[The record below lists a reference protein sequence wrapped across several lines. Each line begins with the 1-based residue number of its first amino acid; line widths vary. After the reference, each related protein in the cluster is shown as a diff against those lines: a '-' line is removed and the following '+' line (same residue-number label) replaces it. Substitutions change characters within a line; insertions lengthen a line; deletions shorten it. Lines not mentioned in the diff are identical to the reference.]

1 MKKNTFKDYKLAIK
15 EQYALTKTE
24 DVSGILDNPTPAQMR
39 TFCLLLFDKG
49 MNRHDED
56 VFRIFFEPK
65 EGEAL
70 KRAIDR
76 INIAKFKTI
85 ISFLKGDK
93 DMDNPIRIEIAA
105 ILVNLKERPYKV
117 FAKSDNDGILPED
130 FRESEKFAET
140 LTINQTKKEND
151 KQSSFLLN
159 IGKNKFITI
168 FLIITSLF
176 VGFSLSKFVF
186 PEKQCM
192 QWQEDHYEVVDCE
205 HSNQN
210 TSENSILPLD
220 KKLLDFRKVE
230 VYDTTVFFTKQGK
243 PLYWYCKVNGKPE
256 FFNEVGNG
264 SHPTSGNAIKPVTN
278 YIVLKYVLKK

>member
-1 MKKNTFKDYKLAIK
+1 
-15 EQYALTKTE
+15 
-24 DVSGILDNPTPAQMR
+24 
-39 TFCLLLFDKG
+39 
-49 MNRHDED
+49 
-56 VFRIFFEPK
+56 
-65 EGEAL
+65 
-70 KRAIDR
+70 
-76 INIAKFKTI
+76 
-85 ISFLKGDK
+85 
-93 DMDNPIRIEIAA
+93 MDNPIRIEIAA
-105 ILVNLKERPYKV
+105 ILVHLKERPYKV
-117 FAKSDNDGILPED
+117 FAKSDFNGTLPED
-130 FRESEKFAET
+130 LQEPVKLED
-140 LTINQTKKEND
+140 TINNDHTKKGND
-151 KQSSFLLN
+151 KHNGFLLY

-168 FLIITSLF
+168 FLIIASLL

-256 FFNEVGNG
+256 FFNDVGNG

-278 YIVLKYVLKK
+278 YIISKYVLK